1 MTKET
6 RIWNC
11 QCCIDLDE
19 AVPKVSFGNYNVV
32 RGVGRKN
39 FCNYIIMK
47 VGDGL
52 KSVSSVCVCVFEEAN
67 IENKRNGTTAI
78 EVH

>member
-1 MTKET
+1 
-6 RIWNC
+6 
-11 QCCIDLDE
+11 
-19 AVPKVSFGNYNVV
+19 
-32 RGVGRKN
+32 
-39 FCNYIIMK
+39 MK

-52 KSVSSVCVCVFEEAN
+52 KSVSSVCLCVCEEAN